1 MSVTPHRSQ
10 GSVHQ
15 LMTQFRSRGSAQ
27 RLQTSRRSRGSF
39 FFVEECFTIPKD
51 LKASVRCTMVES
63 GSSPQYPYNAGR
75 TLGWGWLADAQV
87 GRRPVSLNTNNP
99 PPPDTPG
106 LWPLMVPT
114 RTGAHFG
121 SSWYRL
127 RRVPQEGVGRSEGT
141 GGRVGLGPRDFGA
154 RSGLPAHCQP
164 RQRGLSAIYDK
175 SREIRESSKRHRL
188 IKLFVFLNTNDAENG
203 FLL

>member
-1 MSVTPHRSQ
+1 MDVGTEINTIPTDTRQEKGIGVSDTTQEPGISA
-10 GSVHQ
+10 Q

-99 PPPDTPG
+99 PPPDTRLDSGRCGTNTDWCAFRKQLVQVETGAAGGGGSQRGNRRPRG
-106 LWPLMVPT
+106 SGPT
-114 RTGAHFG
+114 RFWRLKRAACSLPTPSTGA
-121 SSWYRL
+121 
-127 RRVPQEGVGRSEGT
+127 
-141 GGRVGLGPRDFGA
+141 
-154 RSGLPAHCQP
+154 
-164 RQRGLSAIYDK
+164 LS
-175 SREIRESSKRHRL
+175 HL
-188 IKLFVFLNTNDAENG
+188 
-203 FLL
+203 